1 MKTRNDQKKYPP
13 AAALAALAE
22 AAEAKAAKKSKDDEV
37 IELLNSSESEGE
49 DDFASGGKT

>member
-22 AAEAKAAKKSKDDEV
+22 AAEAKAAKKSKEV
-37 IELLNSSESEGE
+37 PRHP
-49 DDFASGGKT
+49 